1 MAEEQIDF
9 NMLMTLVNTNSSTH
23 FFQELKLA
31 ETFVTTLGEKVTT
44 LVEDNKVEPDDTGHI
59 QTYNSKEEIGGVT
72 IGAELLSTINTL
84 HHVNTVAKNYGVNT
98 TSTDYNVNELQ
109 TLLTPKNKT
118 STINDDAVPKGVTP
132 SNSRCSTEFTDCE
145 EAVDTQGSCCDGLTC
160 QLLVSLI
167 ETTST
172 TKRME
177 CLPKKI
183 IHVHNSEPSV
193 PSNIVNRYMLKI
205 QQERSQLHPD
215 SLVPLSN
222 AILTNAK
229 SAALKTKK
237 YMEANH
243 VSEESYKTLH
253 STMESEK
260 YLLKTVA
267 INEEKMKKEQSDTNY
282 MIEYKNK
289 TLHAKRNAVK
299 EARRHLTR
307 SMEELGIAQANVDV
321 KETAMKNKLEQ
332 KQRTQHEIRHALR
345 VENYY
350 TSSVKEQ
357 NTFMNNTNSYD
368 QNRKQRRISKQN
380 ENVMLGID
388 NLEVEDEKNEESS
401 KETDIND
408 NEKPTA
414 TGVTGTTG
422 TTGATGATGVTG
434 VTGVTGGY
442 GWRGAGPPAY
452 GRAPY

>member
-1 MAEEQIDF
+1 M
-9 NMLMTLVNTNSSTH
+9 
-23 FFQELKLA
+23 
-31 ETFVTTLGEKVTT
+31 G
-44 LVEDNKVEPDDTGHI
+44 
-59 QTYNSKEEIGGVT
+59 
-72 IGAELLSTINTL
+72 
-84 HHVNTVAKNYGVNT
+84 

-118 STINDDAVPKGVTP
+118 STINDDAFPKGVTP

-215 SLVPLSN
+215 SLVPL
-222 AILTNAK
+222 TNAK
-229 SAALKTKK
+229 AAALKTKK

-299 EARRHLTR
+299 EARRRLTR

-388 NLEVEDEKNEESS
+388 NLEVEDIKNEESS
-401 KETDIND
+401 KETEIND
-408 NEKPTA
+408 NGEH
-414 TGVTGTTG
+414 TG
-422 TTGATGATGVTG
+422 TTGATGV
-434 VTGVTGGY
+434 
-442 GWRGAGPPAY
+442 
-452 GRAPY
+452 